1 MDKKEFGPLSSNTL
15 VFILRNTSLL
25 IFGCFRYFYLPPFLL
40 LPLFLSLWSSLIPC
54 ATQIAV
60 PNWLLEMYDLLID
73 HFTFSIHFH
82 WFWYNNYLNDRWS
95 YPSRPVGSQCL
106 LWVDLRTTVWNDMR
120 WEVERWRWHGHAGG
134 RRDERV
140 HSRIKDWEGK
150 EPKSICNEADRKTPG
165 GPRGIT
171 QSGIVFLW
179 VAFSWRLSFWRN
191 W

>member
-82 WFWYNNYLNDRWS
+82 WFWYNNYSNDRWS

-106 LWVDLRTTVWNDMR
+106 LSGRHKPRWLLGDSSQGLGGSIGKLGAMAWRSMAAGATVR
-120 WEVERWRWHGHAGG
+120 AP
-134 RRDERV
+134 
-140 HSRIKDWEGK
+140 HS
-150 EPKSICNEADRKTPG
+150 
-165 GPRGIT
+165 
-171 QSGIVFLW
+171 
-179 VAFSWRLSFWRN
+179 
-191 W
+191 